1 VICVSV
7 VCLFV
12 CLCLSVLCVIV
23 YPISTKI
30 EALMEELEM
39 LADADPSAKG
49 IVFSQVGF
57 SYLDEN
63 IHKQTDR

>member
-1 VICVSV
+1 MICVSV

-23 YPISTKI
+23 LISTKI